1 MHRDDIVVVSWPH
14 FPLCS
19 ESIQTEQAANMST
32 VCSHLCTSQL
42 KVKCFSFSL
51 LLEQLNLFAGII
63 SFISSWWHGTQFMIA
78 LLQRFPLLSAW
89 YIIFTKSS
97 LIILIISSQ
106 PNPIKQRLHLI
117 HLTQSNR
124 HHTAS
129 HFDPFLKPGLHR
141 CHIHTCFYWK
151 ICQQR
156 TIKLLWSANFLSSL
170 TVEEAY
176 KIWIICVKKCKG
188 RNWSS

>member
-1 MHRDDIVVVSWPH
+1 MHRDDIVVVSWP
-14 FPLCS
+14 PLQWEYTNRAGCKY
-19 ESIQTEQAANMST
+19 AT

-51 LLEQLNLFAGII
+51 LLQQLNFFAGII

-78 LLQRFPLLSAW
+78 LLQRFPLLSVW

-117 HLTQSNR
+117 HLTQSNG
-124 HHTAS
+124 HHTATES
-129 HFDPFLKPGLHR
+129 NLEPFLKPGHRR
-141 CHIHTCFYWK
+141 CHIYTK

-156 TIKLLWSANFLSSL
+156 TITLLWSVNFLSSL
-170 TVEEAY
+170 TVEQAY
-176 KIWIICVKKCKG
+176 KIWIICVKNAKVETEAV
-188 RNWSS
+188 NW

>member
-14 FPLCS
+14 LPLCS
-19 ESIQTEQAANMST
+19 ESIQTEQAANMPT
-32 VCSHLCTSQL
+32 VCSHLCTSHL

-51 LLEQLNLFAGII
+51 LLQQLNLFAGII
-63 SFISSWWHGTQFMIA
+63 SFISSWWQGTQFMIA
-78 LLQRFPLLSAW
+78 LLQRFPLLSVW

-106 PNPIKQRLHLI
+106 ANPIKQRLHLI
-117 HLTQSNR
+117 HLTQLNG

-129 HFDPFLKPGLHR
+129 HLDPFLKPGHHC

-151 ICQQR
+151 ICQQCS
-156 TIKLLWSANFLSSL
+156 IKLLWSANFLSSL
-170 TVEEAY
+170 TVEQAY
-176 KIWIICVKKCKG
+176 KIWIICVKKMQ
-188 RNWSS
+188 R